1 MGLPAQTRR
10 GGIAAGLARTR
21 ASFGVCRVPFSAQAT
36 AESLS
41 AAPSKRPEPRDSA
54 TDERAELRAALQGIK
69 EQVLPRVLDR
79 IDAEAAAQLTIAEL
93 TEEMGPIVA
102 EVLAE
107 LKVMLNRREQLALQ
121 KLLIDETLAHGPIEE
136 LLSDPTVSDIMV
148 NGPNQVYVERG
159 GRIELTD
166 IRFTDDAHVL
176 RIAQRICNRVGRR
189 IDQTNPIADARLED
203 GSRVNVIL
211 PPLSLKGPAL
221 SIRRFG
227 SKPITLE
234 LMAQADNCSPAMAAF
249 LEAAA
254 ASRLN
259 IVVSGGTGSGKTT
272 LLNALS
278 RMIDPGE
285 RVITVEDAAELRL
298 QQPHVLTLE
307 TRQANVDGQGQ
318 VTIRDL
324 VVNALRMRPD
334 RIILGEVRGPECFD
348 MLQAMNTGHDGS
360 MCTLHANSPREALS
374 RMENMVLMSNIRIPK
389 EAITRQIADSIDLIV
404 QIKRMRD
411 GKRRIVSISEVVG
424 QEGTTTTLQELFFF
438 RFDGEA
444 PDGSL
449 SGRFVSSG
457 LRPYTL
463 EKARQYGLEHPYLEA
478 CL

>member
-1 MGLPAQTRR
+1 MGLPVQTRR

-21 ASFGVCRVPFSAQAT
+21 ASFGVYRVPFPPKDPDETPLT
-36 AESLS
+36 ASTQS
-41 AAPSKRPEPRDSA
+41 RDGRDSPV
-54 TDERAELRAALQGIK
+54 DDRADLRAALQGIK
-69 EQVLPRVLDR
+69 EQMLPRVLDR
-79 IDAEAAAQLTIAEL
+79 IDAEAAAKLTIPEL
-93 TEEMGPIVA
+93 TEEMGPIIA

-107 LKVMLNRREQLALQ
+107 LKVMLNRREQMALQ

-148 NGPNQVYVERG
+148 NGPNQVYVERS

-166 IRFTDDAHVL
+166 IRFSDDAHVL
-176 RIAQRICNRVGRR
+176 RIAQRICNRIGRR
-189 IDQTNPIADARLED
+189 VDQTNPIADARLED

-227 SKPITLE
+227 SKPITLDM
-234 LMAQADNCSPAMAAF
+234 MAHGGNCSTAMANF

-307 TRQANVDGQGQ
+307 TRQANIDGQGQ

-424 QEGTTTTLQELFFF
+424 QEGSMTTLQELFFF
-438 RFDGEA
+438 RYDGEA
-444 PDGSL
+444 QDGSL
-449 SGRFVSSG
+449 SGRFVSTG

-463 EKARQYGLEHPYLEA
+463 DKARQFGLEQTYLEA